1 MYLTEQEERI
11 LNGEEGKIKAKAMRI
26 LVTLGDIFDADKLI
40 PIESTQIAG
49 VSYKTIGDAGLEFLE
64 DWSDAEVV
72 VESRMNPA
80 GMDLEDWREM
90 GVSEA
95 FAKKQL
101 RIINALTSMGVKK
114 SCSCTPYHAGLVPT
128 RGSHIAWSESSAVAY
143 ANSVLGAMTNR
154 EGGPSALSAALIG
167 KTPNYGLHL
176 KKNRIAEMLFEL
188 DFELSEL
195 DYSLLGY
202 YIGTIA
208 KNKIPAIKGIAHSNN
223 LQLKALGA
231 GAAAGG
237 GVPMFMVESIT
248 PEYRLISQPEKI
260 TVKKRDILDIKSKF
274 NTCTKPNVI
283 AFGCPHCSYEEI
295 NNILEN
301 ATTEQELWICTSRE
315 VKQKFK
321 ETPLNIKIF
330 ADTCMV
336 VAPVEEM
343 GIECIAT
350 DSTKCAHYSQ
360 NLSNINTLIQPRDD
374 LIHET

>member
-1 MYLTEQEERI
+1 MYLSNQEERI

-26 LVTLGDIFDADKLI
+26 LAILGDIFDADKLI
-40 PIESTQIAG
+40 PIDSTQIAG

-64 DWSDAEVV
+64 DWSDSKVV

-90 GVSEA
+90 GVSKT

-114 SCSCTPYHAGLVPT
+114 SCSCTPYHAGLVPK

-176 KKNRIAEMLFEL
+176 KENRIAEILFEV

-202 YIGTIA
+202 HIGSIS
-208 KNKIPAIKGIAHSNN
+208 KNKIPAIKGIAHATN

-237 GVPMFMVESIT
+237 GVPMFMVKDIT
-248 PEYRLISQPEKI
+248 PEYRTINQPEKI
-260 TVKKRDILDIKSKF
+260 TVNKSDISAIKRKF
-274 NTCTKPNVI
+274 DTCTKPDVI

-295 NNILEN
+295 DNIIKE
-301 ATTEQELWICTSRE
+301 ATTEHELWICTSRE
-315 VKQKFK
+315 VKEKFK
-321 ETPLNIKIF
+321 HIPSNIKIF

-336 VAPVEEM
+336 VAPVEDM
-343 GIECIAT
+343 GIQCIAT

-360 NLSNINTLIQPRDD
+360 NLSDINTLIKSRRE

>member
-1 MYLTEQEERI
+1 VYLTSQEEKI
-11 LNGEEGKIKAKAMRI
+11 LKGGEGKIKAKAMRI
-26 LVTLGDIFDADKLI
+26 LATLGDIFDADQLI

-64 DWSDAEVV
+64 DWSSAKVI

-90 GVSEA
+90 GVSES

-101 RIINALTSMGVKK
+101 RIIEALTSMGVKK
-114 SCSCTPYHAGLVPT
+114 SCSCTPYHAGLIPK
-128 RGSHIAWSESSAVAY
+128 RGTHIAWSESSAVAF
-143 ANSVLGAMTNR
+143 ANSILGAMTNR
-154 EGGPSALSAALIG
+154 EGGPSALSAAIIG

-176 KKNRIAEMLFEL
+176 ERNRTAEILF
-188 DFELSEL
+188 DIPFKMSNL
-195 DYSLLGY
+195 DYSILGY
-202 YIGTIA
+202 FIGTIA
-208 KNKIPAIKGIAHSNN
+208 KNKIPAITGIQHANQ

-237 GVPMFMVESIT
+237 GVPMFMVKKNT
-248 PEYRLISQPEKI
+248 PEYRLSDKPEKI
-260 TVKKRDILDIKSKF
+260 SVEKEDLLTIQNKF
-274 NTCTKPNVI
+274 NTCDSPQI
-283 AFGCPHCSYEEI
+283 ISFGCPHCSYEEI
-295 NNILEN
+295 EEIITN
-301 ATTEQELWICTSRE
+301 ATTEREIWICTSRE
-315 VKQKFK
+315 VKQKF
-321 ETPLNIKIF
+321 EDIPSNIKIF

-343 GIECIAT
+343 GIKCIAT

-360 NLSNINTLIQPRDD
+360 NLSNINTLIQSRED

>member
-26 LVTLGDIFDADKLI
+26 LATLGDIFDADKLI
-40 PIESTQIAG
+40 PIDSTQIAG

-64 DWSDAEVV
+64 DWSDAKVV

-80 GMDLEDWREM
+80 GMDLEDWKEM
-90 GVSEA
+90 GVSET

-114 SCSCTPYHAGLVPT
+114 SCSCTPYHAGLVPKF
-128 RGSHIAWSESSAVAY
+128 GSHIAWSESSAVAY
-143 ANSVLGAMTNR
+143 ANSVLGARTNR

-176 KKNRIAEMLFEL
+176 EKNRVAEILFEV
-188 DFELSEL
+188 DFDLSEL

-202 YIGTIA
+202 YIGKVA
-208 KNKIPAIKGIAHSNN
+208 KNKIPAIKGIQHATN

-237 GVPMFMVESIT
+237 GVPMFMVEDIT
-248 PEYRLISQPEKI
+248 PEYRIINQPEKI
-260 TVKKRDILDIKSKF
+260 SVGRSDISALKSKF
-274 NTCTKPNVI
+274 NTCNKPQII

-295 NNILEN
+295 KSIIKES
-301 ATTEQELWICTSRE
+301 TTEQELWICTSRE
-315 VKQKFK
+315 VKERFK
-321 ETPLNIKIF
+321 KTPSNIKIF

-343 GIECIAT
+343 GIKCIAT

-360 NLSNINTLIQPRDD
+360 NLSDINTLIKSRSE

>member
-1 MYLTEQEERI
+1 VYLTTEEEKI
-11 LNGEEGKIKAKAMRI
+11 LQGEEGKIKAKAMRI
-26 LVTLGDIFDADKLI
+26 LATLGDIFDADKLI

-64 DWSDAEVV
+64 DWSDATVV

-90 GVSEA
+90 GVSES

-101 RIINALTSMGVKK
+101 RIIKALTSMGVKK
-114 SCSCTPYHAGLVPT
+114 SCSCTPYHAGLIPKQGT
-128 RGSHIAWSESSAVAY
+128 HIAWSESSAVAF

-176 KKNRIAEMLFEL
+176 EKNRIAEILFDIPFEL
-188 DFELSEL
+188 PSL

-202 YIGTIA
+202 FIGTIA
-208 KNKIPAIKGIAHSNN
+208 KNKIPAIKGIKHANE

-237 GVPMFMVESIT
+237 GVPMFMVKGAT
-248 PEYRLISQPEKI
+248 PEYRLIDKPEKI
-260 TVKKRDILDIKSKF
+260 TVEKEDLLTIQNKF
-274 NTCTKPNVI
+274 NTCERPQI
-283 AFGCPHCSYEEI
+283 ISFGCPHCSYEEI
-295 NNILEN
+295 EDILKN
-301 ATTEQELWICTSRE
+301 ATTEREIWICTSRE
-315 VKQKFK
+315 VKQKF
-321 ETPLNIKIF
+321 EDIPSNIKIF

-343 GIECIAT
+343 GIKCIAT
-350 DSTKCAHYSQ
+350 DSTKCAHYSR
-360 NLSNINTLIQPRDD
+360 NLSDINTLIQSRDD